1 MKQQYRV
8 RIRLS
13 DGKSFRDVGLFD
25 NLEDAYELIKAYGK
39 TEHQSRKYYIDVVET
54 KLFSTVTAK
63 VAEKRLYEMRKKERE
78 DE

>member
-1 MKQQYRV
+1 MKRQYRI

-13 DGKSFRDVGLFD
+13 DGKSFRDMGLFD
-25 NLEDAYELIKAYGK
+25 NLEDVYELIKAYGK
-39 TEHQSRKYYIDVVET
+39 VEHQSRKYYIDVVET

-63 VAEKRLYEMRKKERE
+63 VAEKRLYEMRKEKE